1 MNQIEQLAARLVS
14 EISEIKISLDKPAQQ
29 SGAWWL
35 DADLHG
41 HSVVTEWR
49 PGKGFGVSASP
60 SRAYGEG
67 PDEIFPDLQTA
78 GDRVITLLRG
88 REYTQPPREMF
99 LTGLRDIRR
108 VSQDDLAKRL
118 KVSQATVSKMER
130 RSNMYLT
137 TLRKLVAALG
147 GELEISARFPEGVV
161 KIKQFGDR

>member
-1 MNQIEQLAARLVS
+1 MNQIEQLAERLAS
-14 EISEIKISLDKPAQQ
+14 EVPEAKTNLDRPAKQ
-29 SGAWWL
+29 SGTWWL
-35 DADLHG
+35 AADLQG

-49 PGKGFGVSASP
+49 PGKGFGISASP

-67 PDEIFPDLQTA
+67 PDEIFPNLQSA
-78 GDRVITLLRG
+78 GDRVIALLCG

-147 GELEISARFPEGVV
+147 GELEIRAKFPEGVV
-161 KIKQFGDR
+161 RIKQFGDR

>member
-1 MNQIEQLAARLVS
+1 MNPIEQLVERLAS
-14 EISEIKISLDKPAQQ
+14 EVPEAKTSLDKPAQP

-35 DADLHG
+35 DAELHG

-49 PGKGFGVSASP
+49 PGKGFGISASP
-60 SRAYGEG
+60 AKIYGEG
-67 PDEIFPDLQTA
+67 ADEIFSDLKPA
-78 GDRVITLLRG
+78 GDRVIALLRG
-88 REYTQPPREMF
+88 CEYTQPPREML

-147 GELEISARFPEGVV
+147 GELEIRARFPEGVV
-161 KIKQFGDR
+161 RITQFGER

>member
-1 MNQIEQLAARLVS
+1 MNQIERLAERVASEVPEAKTNLDRPAR
-14 EISEIKISLDKPAQQ
+14 Q
-29 SGAWWL
+29 SGSWWL
-35 DADLHG
+35 DTDLHG
-41 HSVVTEWR
+41 HYVVTEWR
-49 PGKGFGVSASP
+49 PGKGFGISASP

-67 PDEIFPDLQTA
+67 PDEIFPDLRSA
-78 GDRVITLLRG
+78 GDRVVALLRG

-137 TLRKLVAALG
+137 TLRKMVAALG
-147 GELEISARFPEGVV
+147 GELEIRAKFPEGVV
-161 KIKQFGDR
+161 KIKQFSER